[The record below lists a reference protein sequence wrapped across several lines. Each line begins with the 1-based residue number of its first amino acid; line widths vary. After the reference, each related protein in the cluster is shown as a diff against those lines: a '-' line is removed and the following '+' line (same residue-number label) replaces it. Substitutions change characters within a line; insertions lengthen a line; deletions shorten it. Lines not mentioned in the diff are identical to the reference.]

1 MFPVEW
7 HPWLAAGIV
16 AIVFAGIQFRRGTP
30 PDVWFLFGLVVLVI
44 SGVLS
49 PKDAL
54 AGFANPAVL
63 TVAALLAVTAG
74 LRSTGLLD
82 WIGHKLLGGLRT
94 EDQAIL
100 RLTITLI
107 PVSAV
112 MLNTALVAMLM
123 PVLIEW
129 CRRNSV
135 SPSRLLIPLSFLSV
149 LGGVCSLVGTS
160 TNIVVNGMY
169 RTEYETQLAKIE
181 KIEQQIELG
190 SVPPIAPEALAAK
203 KTFAHEVRPM
213 SMFEIGWVGV
223 PCALVGGAYLFFVG
237 RKLLPNRTEMLEQ
250 LGEQRREYLVEMLV
264 TPECTLIGQTVEKA
278 GLRHL
283 PGLFLIEID
292 RHGDQITPVTPD
304 DVIRDGDRLIF
315 TGVVSTIVDLE
326 KIPGLVPA
334 ADTTY
339 EFHPSTK
346 QQRALVEVV
355 LSRSSPL
362 VGVTVRAANFR
373 EQYNAAVV
381 AVHRNGARLTN
392 KIGSIRLE
400 SGDTLLLQTRHEFVN
415 NYRNSKD
422 FYLVSSVDDFEARRH
437 DKALLAGALVLLLIA
452 WLSLSDLIG
461 ENGIW
466 AGLTSPAV
474 ATMGVAAL
482 MIATGCVRAT
492 DARNAIDLQVIVSIA
507 ASLCL
512 GQALS
517 KSGAAGW
524 VAEQLT
530 AQIGDHPYLLLVALY
545 LLAIVFTEM
554 MSNNAVAAM
563 LFPLAVA
570 LAAAGGY
577 SPRPF
582 VMGITLAA
590 SLAFI
595 TPIGY
600 QTNLMVMGPGGYRP
614 ADFLRV
620 GLPLTALVTIAALV
634 LIPLVWPF

>member
-1 MFPVEW
+1 MFPSDW
-7 HPWLAAGIV
+7 HPWLAAAIV
-16 AIVFAGIQFRRGTP
+16 VLVFAGIQLRRGTP
-30 PDVWFLFGLVVLVI
+30 PDVWFLVGMVALVVT
-44 SGVLS
+44 GVLS

-54 AGFANPAVL
+54 AGFANPAVI

-82 WIGHKLLGGLRT
+82 WIGHKLLGGLHT
-94 EDQAIL
+94 ESQAML

-107 PVSAV
+107 PVSAF

-129 CRRNSV
+129 CRRNSI

-160 TNIVVNGMY
+160 TNIVVNGML
-169 RTEYETQLAKIE
+169 RNAHEVQSAALDKLDDEVERGRL
-181 KIEQQIELG
+181 
-190 SVPPIAPEALAAK
+190 PALADRGARLK
-203 KTFAHEVRPM
+203 FIDNVRPM
-213 SMFEIGWVGV
+213 SMFEIGWVGL
-223 PCALVGGAYLFFVG
+223 PCAMVGGVYLWLFG

-264 TPECTLIGQTVEKA
+264 TPGCTLIGKTVEQA

-292 RHGDQITPVTPD
+292 RHGDQITPVRPGD
-304 DVIRDGDRLIF
+304 IIRDDDRLIF

-334 ADTTY
+334 ADMTY
-339 EFHPSTK
+339 EFHPSDK
-346 QQRALVEVV
+346 QQRMLVEVV
-355 LSRSSPL
+355 LSRTSPL
-362 VGVTVRAANFR
+362 VGITVREANFR

-381 AVHRNGARLTN
+381 AVHRNGARVTN

-400 SGDTLLLQTRHEFVN
+400 PGDTLLLQTRSEFVN
-415 NYRNSKD
+415 IYRNSKD

-437 DKALLAGALVLLLIA
+437 DKALLAGVLVLLLIA
-452 WLSLSDLIG
+452 WLSLSDLVG
-461 ENGIW
+461 ESGPW
-466 AGLTSPAV
+466 AGIASPAI
-474 ATMGVAAL
+474 ATIGICTL
-482 MIATGCVRAT
+482 MIATGCVRAA

-517 KSGAAGW
+517 KSGAADW
-524 VAEQLT
+524 IAEQLT
-530 AQIGDHPYLLLVALY
+530 AQIGPHPYLLLVALY
-545 LLAIVFTEM
+545 FIALVFTEM

-570 LAAAGGY
+570 LAAASGI

-590 SLAFI
+590 SLSFI

-614 ADFLRV
+614 ADFFRV
-620 GLPLTALVTIAALV
+620 GLPLTVLVTITALV
-634 LIPLVWPF
+634 LIPLVWPFNN